1 MTDNDLDRQ
10 VIQASRAFILGSTLA
25 GVVAGLTLCL
35 AVLLLALAPTPV
47 TIAFSLAA
55 VISTLGLSAWIAS
68 RGGA

>member
-10 VIQASRAFILGSTLA
+10 VIQAYGAFILGSTLA

-47 TIAFSLAA
+47 TIALSLAA
-55 VISTLGLSAWIAS
+55 VIGTLGLSAWIAS
-68 RGGA
+68 RGDA

>member
-1 MTDNDLDRQ
+1 MSTNDLDQQ
-10 VIQASRAFILGSTLA
+10 VLKSSDGFILGSTLA
-25 GVVAGLTLCL
+25 GVVAGLSLCL

-68 RGGA
+68 RGDA

>member
-1 MTDNDLDRQ
+1 MSTNDLDQQ
-10 VIQASRAFILGSTLA
+10 VIKASGAFILCSSLA

-55 VISTLGLSAWIAS
+55 VISTLCLSAWIAS
-68 RGGA
+68 RGDA